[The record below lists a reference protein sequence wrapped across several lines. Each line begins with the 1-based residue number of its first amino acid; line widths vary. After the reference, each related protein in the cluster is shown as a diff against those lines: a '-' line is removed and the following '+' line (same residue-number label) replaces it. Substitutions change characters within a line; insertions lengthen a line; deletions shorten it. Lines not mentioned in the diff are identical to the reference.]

1 MNLVTVGTGESL
13 IDITSYIA
21 SDDDCMH
28 RIYRAQKNKLKMLY
42 DFQKYYDGYA
52 TYYGADIKK
61 VEGNTLVTSETAQFF
76 ATGMISWSMKF
87 TYKDGKV
94 KRTAS
99 QFTPTYEKNVKNWTA
114 QRNLNLYQQLGS
126 KTLAYTIKNGDVVQI
141 NKIIFKDFKVYF
153 QVINKS
159 GKIGYLTC
167 QKTFQSKDYFKES
180 QWQSSYIKGGVC
192 YGM

>member
-1 MNLVTVGTGESL
+1 M
-13 IDITSYIA
+13 
-21 SDDDCMH
+21 
-28 RIYRAQKNKLKMLY
+28 
-42 DFQKYYDGYA
+42 
-52 TYYGADIKK
+52 
-61 VEGNTLVTSETAQFF
+61 VTSETAQFF

-167 QKTFQSKDYFKES
+167 PKTFQSKNYFKELYVNLNQTYRS
-180 QWQSSYIKGGVC
+180 IVFTALTFGGGSYYLLAVFTNNLLTASTVYVISNIFVGTSLSKIYVG
-192 YGM
+192 